1 MRILVTGSRS
11 WDDAKTIHVALDA
24 LGRGLIEGRDPVFV
38 VVHGAC
44 PDGADAIADRW
55 VRENASRWVRYSAG
69 PGDDRPMLTAERHP
83 ALWQKFG
90 KRAGPVRNEIM
101 VSRGAS
107 LCLAFIAPCSNSD
120 CDEPKPHGSHGATH
134 CAELASDAGIPM
146 RVWHLGEPG
155 VTALDSRHLADE
167 DVMP

>member
-1 MRILVTGSRS
+1 MRVLVTGSRS
-11 WDDAKTIHVALDA
+11 WDDAKTVRQALEAVAV
-24 LGRGLIEGRDPVFV
+24 GLAEARVPVMT

-44 PDGADAIADRW
+44 PNGADELADQW
-55 VRENASRWVRYSAG
+55 IRYHR
-69 PGDDRPMLTAERHP
+69 GDPHVTAERHP

-101 VSRGAS
+101 VSRGAW
-107 LCLAFIAPCSNSD
+107 LCLAFIAPCSD
-120 CDEPKPHGSHGATH
+120 AKCDEPKPHGSHGATH